1 MLPLLDDVDGDVRAI
16 GAANDLTIEAG
27 RLIGHNND
35 GKGVVMLGAG
45 VAHLTLI
52 TRRQEQVQEVA
63 DTVMPASGVPAV
75 WQAWE
80 GEAVVPAGTS
90 LLMNAT
96 HLVCAP

>member
-1 MLPLLDDVDGDVRAI
+1 
-16 GAANDLTIEAG
+16 
-27 RLIGHNND
+27 
-35 GKGVVMLGAG
+35 MLGAG
-45 VAHLTLI
+45 AAHLTLI

-96 HLVCAP
+96 NLVCAP